1 MLESQPQIP
10 STIVSTF
17 TATPGKEQQLRAAM
31 LAIVGPSRRDPGN
44 IDFNIHLAK
53 GSAGEFVIIEHW
65 IDEAAL
71 GKHKK
76 GEAFA
81 SLLRIDYMQAL
92 QQAFRVGVS
101 TLKQPQAVDSSKTFV
116 TWSKRNSAATLFM
129 ACCR

>member
-1 MLESQPQIP
+1 MLESQSRIP
-10 STIVSTF
+10 LTIVSTL

-65 IDEAAL
+65 IDEAIL

-81 SLLRIDYMQAL
+81 NLLRIAKDRGLIQSGPHEEHL
-92 QQAFRVGVS
+92 
-101 TLKQPQAVDSSKTFV
+101 SSITPRNKTCQSV
-116 TWSKRNSAATLFM
+116 W
-129 ACCR
+129 

>member
-10 STIVSTF
+10 LTIVSTL
-17 TATPGKEQQLRAAM
+17 TATPGNEQQLRAAM

-65 IDEAAL
+65 IDQAAL

-76 GEAFA
+76 GDRQ
-81 SLLRIDYMQAL
+81 SRPRNKTCQ
-92 QQAFRVGVS
+92 RVWLCDGVS
-101 TLKQPQAVDSSKTFV
+101 QPS
-116 TWSKRNSAATLFM
+116 
-129 ACCR
+129 